1 MNIRT
6 LSFDRDRFADWRHWL
21 PPVLE
26 VLLVVLLAAQAARLL
41 WMLLVPIAPIGASA
55 ATMPIQAAAP
65 SLPMVDL
72 FFRSASHA
80 ASSGN
85 DEALGYSLH
94 GVRTDGMD
102 GSAILE
108 KDGRQAS
115 HAVGREIAPGIRLE
129 EVGTDYAVLVSGNQ
143 RHRLELPR
151 HSTARTASRPVA
163 LPSGAQARTTVQPAA
178 ATPAPATAA
187 TPATAARKP
196 PASDNAATQP
206 EDGYSIPAGGDNP
219 LLRQAGLQPGDVVL
233 SVNGRAVDPA
243 RLGELKQALDGQ
255 SQATIRYRRGGTT
268 HTATVKAPQ

>member
-21 PPVLE
+21 PPVRV

-41 WMLLVPIAPIGASA
+41 SMLLVPIAPIGAST
-55 ATMPIQAAAP
+55 ATMPIQPAVP
-65 SLPMVDL
+65 SLPMGDL

-80 ASSGN
+80 TSPGN

-94 GVRTDGMD
+94 GVRTDRTD

-115 HAVGREIAPGIRLE
+115 HAVGHEIAPGIRLE

-151 HSTARTASRPVA
+151 HSTTRTASRP
-163 LPSGAQARTTVQPAA
+163 
-178 ATPAPATAA
+178 
-187 TPATAARKP
+187 
-196 PASDNAATQP
+196 
-206 EDGYSIPAGGDNP
+206 EI
-219 LLRQAGLQPGDVVL
+219 
-233 SVNGRAVDPA
+233 GRAHV
-243 RLGELKQALDGQ
+243 
-255 SQATIRYRRGGTT
+255 
-268 HTATVKAPQ
+268 

>member
-1 MNIRT
+1 
-6 LSFDRDRFADWRHWL
+6 
-21 PPVLE
+21 
-26 VLLVVLLAAQAARLL
+26 
-41 WMLLVPIAPIGASA
+41 
-55 ATMPIQAAAP
+55 
-65 SLPMVDL
+65 MVDL

-163 LPSGAQARTTVQPAA
+163 LPSGAQARTTAA
-178 ATPAPATAA
+178 L
-187 TPATAARKP
+187 RSENRSVGK
-196 PASDNAATQP
+196 
-206 EDGYSIPAGGDNP
+206 GGA
-219 LLRQAGLQPGDVVL
+219 LTWR
-233 SVNGRAVDPA
+233 NG
-243 RLGELKQALDGQ
+243 
-255 SQATIRYRRGGTT
+255 GGR
-268 HTATVKAPQ
+268 